1 MAKKLTN
8 VYMNPKEEQG
18 GRRIL
23 METEET
29 PKTKQPKPAK
39 STKQDHG
46 HGGWRFFR
54 PIVITVVSLVLVV
67 GMVAYGYNYLMGKY
81 FAPVDEANSAPVEVT
96 IPKAASLTTI
106 AQILYDNDVI
116 RDKNVFKLYTDFS
129 DMSYKLKAGTYEL
142 SKDMTF
148 DDIIYTLMKGEP
160 ASPVTD
166 ITLTEGMTVE
176 TMAQTLVDKGIYEN
190 DTQFLALCKDGTDFS
205 NYPFIEDVI
214 QKEDDRAY
222 ALEGYLFPD
231 TYQIYTDSSEE
242 VVIRKLLDRFDQ
254 IFTNEYIS
262 KADELG
268 FTIDQVVTLA
278 SIIEKEGKPKDFK
291 KISAVLHNRLAQ
303 DMPLQSD
310 ATLQY
315 ATGLKKLLFT
325 DSEKETDSPYN
336 TYQNKGLPVGP
347 ICNPSKNA
355 IEAALFPD
363 EQYMEEGYLYFSLTT
378 PESGDLVFA
387 KTLEEHNEN
396 VDKWSPYWTTE

>member
-1 MAKKLTN
+1 LAKKLTN
-8 VYMNPKEEQG
+8 IYMNPKDEPG

-23 METEET
+23 MDTEEQ
-29 PKTKQPKPAK
+29 PAAKPQPIKTKKA
-39 STKQDHG
+39 
-46 HGGWRFFR
+46 GGGIWRIFR
-54 PIVITVVSLVLVV
+54 PIVISVASLVLVA
-67 GMVAYGYNYLMGKY
+67 GLIMYGYNYLTDKY
-81 FAPVDEANSAPVEVT
+81 FAPVDSGDTAPIEVT

-106 AQILYDNDVI
+106 AQILYDNNVI

-142 SKDMTF
+142 SKNMTF

-160 ASPVTD
+160 TSPVTD
-166 ITLTEGMTVE
+166 ITLTEGMTLE
-176 TMAQTLVDKGIYEN
+176 TMAQTFVDKGILKSSA
-190 DTQFLALCKDGTDFS
+190 TFLSLCKSGMDFS
-205 NYPFIEDVI
+205 NYPFIADVI
-214 QKEDDRAY
+214 GNEDARAFI
-222 ALEGYLFPD
+222 LEGYLFPD
-231 TYQIYTDSSEE
+231 TYQVYMDSSEE
-242 VVIRKLLDRFDQ
+242 VIIRKLLDRFDQ
-254 IFTNEYIS
+254 IFTNDYIS
-262 KADELG
+262 KADEMGL
-268 FTIDQVVTLA
+268 TIDQVVTMA

-291 KISAVLHNRLAQ
+291 KISAVLHNRLVQ

-315 ATGLKKLLFT
+315 ATGIKKLLFT
-325 DSEKETDSPYN
+325 DEEKETQSPYN

-387 KTLEEHNEN
+387 KTLEEHNAN
-396 VDKWSPYWTTE
+396 VEKWSPYWTTE

>member
-1 MAKKLTN
+1 
-8 VYMNPKEEQG
+8 
-18 GRRIL
+18 
-23 METEET
+23 
-29 PKTKQPKPAK
+29 
-39 STKQDHG
+39 
-46 HGGWRFFR
+46 
-54 PIVITVVSLVLVV
+54 VISLVVV
-67 GMVAYGYNYLMGKY
+67 FGVVMYSYNYFTEKY
-81 FAPVDEANSAPVEVT
+81 FSPVDVNDTMPVEVT

-142 SKDMTF
+142 SKNMTY
-148 DDIIYTLMKGEP
+148 DDIIYSLMKGEP
-160 ASPVTD
+160 ASPVMD

-176 TMAQTLVDKGIYEN
+176 TMGQTLVDKGLYTS
-190 DTQFLALCKDGTDFS
+190 DSRFLSLCKDGTDFV

-214 QKEDDRAY
+214 QKDDGRAY
-222 ALEGYLFPD
+222 VLEGYLFPD
-231 TYQIYTDSSEE
+231 TYQVYTDSSEE
-242 VVIRKLLDRFDQ
+242 VIIRKLLDRFDQ
-254 IFTNEYIS
+254 IFTNDYIS

-268 FTIDQVVTLA
+268 FTIDQVVTMA

-291 KISAVLHNRLAQ
+291 KIAAVLHNRLNI

-325 DSEKETDSPYN
+325 DAEKETDSPYN
-336 TYQNKGLPVGP
+336 TYQNTGLPVGP

-355 IEAALFPD
+355 IEAVLFPD
-363 EQYMEEGYLYFSLTT
+363 QDFMDEGYLYFSLTD
-378 PESGDLVFA
+378 PETGDLVFA

-396 VDKWSPYWTTE
+396 VAEWSPLWPTE

>member
-1 MAKKLTN
+1 MISLAL
-8 VYMNPKEEQG
+8 VG
-18 GRRIL
+18 G
-23 METEET
+23 
-29 PKTKQPKPAK
+29 
-39 STKQDHG
+39 
-46 HGGWRFFR
+46 
-54 PIVITVVSLVLVV
+54 VI
-67 GMVAYGYNYLMGKY
+67 AYGYNYLADKY
-81 FAPVDEANSAPVEVT
+81 FSPVDTANSQTIEVT

-129 DMSYKLKAGTYEL
+129 DMSYRLKAGTYAL
-142 SKDMTF
+142 AKDMTY
-148 DDIIYTLMKGEP
+148 DDIIYALMKGEP
-160 ASPVTD
+160 AAPVTD

-176 TMAQTLVDKGIYEN
+176 TMGQTLVDNGIYKD
-190 DTQFLALCKDGTDFS
+190 DTRFLELCRDGMDFS

-214 QKEDDRAY
+214 LKDDGRAY
-222 ALEGYLFPD
+222 VLEGYLFPD
-231 TYQIYTDSSEE
+231 TYQIYTDSGEE

-262 KADELG
+262 KADEMGL
-268 FTIDQVVTLA
+268 TIDQVVALA
-278 SIIEKEGKPKDFK
+278 SIIEKEGRPKDFK
-291 KISAVLHNRLAQ
+291 KISAVLHNRLNQ

-325 DSEKETDSPYN
+325 DAEKETDSPYN
-336 TYQNKGLPVGP
+336 TYQNTGLPIGP

-355 IEAALFPD
+355 IEAVLFPD
-363 EQYMEEGYLYFSLTT
+363 EQYMEDGYLYFSLTT

-396 VDKWSPYWTTE
+396 VEKWSSYWTEE

>member
-1 MAKKLTN
+1 
-8 VYMNPKEEQG
+8 
-18 GRRIL
+18 
-23 METEET
+23 
-29 PKTKQPKPAK
+29 
-39 STKQDHG
+39 
-46 HGGWRFFR
+46 
-54 PIVITVVSLVLVV
+54 
-67 GMVAYGYNYLMGKY
+67 
-81 FAPVDEANSAPVEVT
+81 
-96 IPKAASLTTI
+96 
-106 AQILYDNDVI
+106 
-116 RDKNVFKLYTDFS
+116 
-129 DMSYKLKAGTYEL
+129 
-142 SKDMTF
+142 
-148 DDIIYTLMKGEP
+148 
-160 ASPVTD
+160 
-166 ITLTEGMTVE
+166 MTVE